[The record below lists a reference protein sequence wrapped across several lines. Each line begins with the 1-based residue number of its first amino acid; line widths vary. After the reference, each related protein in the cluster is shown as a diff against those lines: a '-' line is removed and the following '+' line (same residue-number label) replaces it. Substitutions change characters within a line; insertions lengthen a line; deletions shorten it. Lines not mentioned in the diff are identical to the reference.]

1 MQTKQRQSFRFRV
14 SDQDFHTSSHT
25 GRNNSAWRC
34 VSVAVKP
41 EGVAVRHSRDSKKR
55 KTTLF
60 FTNAEWSAF
69 VKGVKEDQ
77 FDPEGGIEQH
87 LK

>member
-1 MQTKQRQSFRFRV
+1 MSEKHPKQFCFQV
-14 SDQDFHTSSHT
+14 SDQDFQTSSHT

-34 VSVAVKP
+34 VSVAVKS
-41 EGVAVRHSRDSKKR
+41 EGIAVRHSRDSKKR

-60 FTNAEWSAF
+60 FTNGEWAAF

-77 FDPEGGIEQH
+77 FDPVGGIETH
-87 LK
+87 LQ